1 MDDNGILLKMQNIHK
16 KFSGV
21 YALKGVDFSLKAGEI
36 HAMLGENGAG
46 KSTLIK
52 ILGGIYPKDEG
63 TIEIEGLPATIDSV
77 AGARRVGIRIIHQE
91 LVLVPAVSIAE
102 NVFLGNEPVKHGF
115 VDFAYIQKETQK
127 MLDSFGI
134 RHSADEDLSGL
145 TVAEQQL
152 VEIVK
157 AISFNAKIIV
167 MDEPTSS
174 LSDRECAVLFDRMK
188 LLKERGIGII
198 YISHRMAELN
208 IIADRVT
215 VLRDGNF
222 IGTRAMK
229 ETSTDEL
236 ITMMVGREISNYYHR
251 DYCSSNEVVL
261 EVKNLYTDY
270 IENVSFTLKKGEI
283 LGFSGLMGAG
293 RTETMR
299 AVFGI
304 DKIRSGKIFLEG
316 EEIEIKSV
324 ADAMRYGISLVPEDR
339 KLNGIIPQESIIF
352 NLSLKVLAEFI
363 RGIFVN
369 EKKEHAIT
377 ARYFDELA
385 VKAPSMRSLVGN
397 LSGGNQQKVVVA
409 SWLATNPKVLIF
421 DEPTRGIDI
430 GTKTEIYGIMNK
442 LAQAGIG
449 IIMVSSEM
457 PEILNMS
464 DRIAVMRGKKL
475 SGFLGREEA
484 TQEAIMQMA
493 VLL

>member
-1 MDDNGILLKMQNIHK
+1 MKNIHK
-16 KFSGV
+16 KFPGV
-21 YALKGVDFSLKAGEI
+21 YALKGVDFDLKAGEI
-36 HAMLGENGAG
+36 HALLGENGAG

-63 TIEIEGLPATIDSV
+63 SIEIDGLPVTVDSV
-77 AGARRVGIRIIHQE
+77 AAARRAGVRIIHQE
-91 LVLVPAVSIAE
+91 LVLAPTISIAE
-102 NVFLGNEPVKHGF
+102 NVFLGNEPVKYGL
-115 VDFAYIQKETQK
+115 VDFAYIRKETQK

-134 RHSADEDLSGL
+134 KHRADEDLSGL

-174 LSDRECAVLFDRMK
+174 LSDRECDVLFDRMK
-188 LLKERGIGII
+188 LLKNHGIGII

-229 ETSTDEL
+229 KTSTDEL
-236 ITMMVGREISNYYHR
+236 ITMMVGREISNYYQR

-261 EVKNLYTDY
+261 EVQNLCTDY
-270 IENVSFTLKKGEI
+270 IEDVSFTLKKGEI
-283 LGFSGLMGAG
+283 LGFSGLMGSG

-304 DKIRSGKIFLEG
+304 DKIKSGKIFLEG
-316 EEIEIKSV
+316 KEIGIKSV
-324 ADAMRYGISLVPEDR
+324 ADAMRHGISLVPEDR
-339 KLNGIIPQESIIF
+339 KLNGIIPQESIMF
-352 NLSLKVLAEFI
+352 NLSLKVLFEFI
-363 RGIFVN
+363 RGIFVDG
-369 EKKEHAIT
+369 KKEHVIT

-385 VKAPSMRSLVGN
+385 VKAPSMQGMVGN

-430 GTKTEIYGIMNK
+430 GAKNEIYGIMNK
-442 LAQAGIG
+442 LAKSGMA

-457 PEILNMS
+457 PEVLNMS

>member
-1 MDDNGILLKMQNIHK
+1 MDDNNILLKMKDIHR
-16 KFSGV
+16 KFPGV
-21 YALKGVDFSLKAGEI
+21 YALKGVNFDLKAGEI
-36 HAMLGENGAG
+36 HALLGENGAG

-52 ILGGIYPKDEG
+52 ILGGIYPKDKG
-63 TIEIEGLPATIDSV
+63 SIEIDGFPVTIASV
-77 AGARRVGIRIIHQE
+77 PDARRAGVRIIHQE
-91 LVLVPAVSIAE
+91 LVLVPGISIAE

-115 VDFAYIQKETQK
+115 VDFVHIRNATQK

-134 RHSADEDLSGL
+134 KHRADEDLSSL

-174 LSDRECAVLFDRMK
+174 LSDRECDVLFGRMK
-188 LLKERGIGII
+188 LLKDRGIGII

-208 IIADRVT
+208 VIADRVT
-215 VLRDGNF
+215 VLRDGNY
-222 IGTRAMK
+222 IGTRTMK

-236 ITMMVGREISNYYHR
+236 ITMMVGREISNYYQR
-251 DYCSSNEVVL
+251 DYCSSDEVVL

-270 IENVSFTLKKGEI
+270 IEDVSFTLRRGEI

-299 AVFGI
+299 AIFGI

-316 EEIEIKSV
+316 KEIVIKSV

-339 KLNGIIPQESIIF
+339 KLNGIIPQESIMF
-352 NLSLKVLAEFI
+352 NLSLKVLIEFI
-363 RGIFVN
+363 RGIFVD
-369 EKKEHAIT
+369 EKKEHNIT
-377 ARYFDELA
+377 VRYFDELA
-385 VKAPSMRSLVGN
+385 IRAPSIQGLVGN

-430 GTKTEIYGIMNK
+430 GAKTEIYGIMNK
-442 LAQAGIG
+442 LAKAGMA

-457 PEILNMS
+457 PEVLNMS
-464 DRIAVMRGKKL
+464 DRVAVMRGKKL
-475 SGFLGREEA
+475 SGFLDRKEA

-493 VLL
+493 VLI